1 MHTYLLPIII
11 GLMALAAEAKSVP
24 KTHQSL
30 TNLMVEVRDPFFN
43 SAKRTKYLELTQTE
57 MKKKMAREL
66 GTTTDTLAKTFIT
79 NPDSLDILWASPW
92 NNLLAEFYT
101 TLHQE
106 TLHRR
111 WKTKTEG
118 KKITDYGKGLADSMI
133 FHLGKYSGVKE
144 GRVYN
149 RWHNVSLTQNGK
161 KKNFRVPFFVFAPNT
176 ETMLSLDAHTGFEN
190 LFPKADQETS
200 INPSLSTF
208 LRNAPGKTR
217 EEYQDLAEKI
227 QLNQRIYIR
236 AVANAAKTV
245 ASVHYL
251 TGEYTL
257 TQTESKVTSFLSGFC
272 DGCSSKELKD
282 YKTAA
287 ITYVT
292 KTKRELSREYANA
305 GAVAQSF
312 CHDLRTNGYLF
323 EEPKKEETDPYLQH
337 QYVAVQDNTRV
348 DMTHVQMQVLR
359 YKLEALQKTIYE
371 HDLGVLFLT
380 NSLSQLSAQYQ
391 PMGSVLQCRPQTLAA
406 DTAVIKKA
414 IIEARQNVE
423 KYISHVN
430 SKVQNSIRSS
440 KAVTETLEYFT
451 QTNVSAT
458 SEAVMMFPQG
468 IPHVVNS
475 MYELDRDVKRRK
487 RTDKIVAWGGTIV
500 GVALTI
506 SGIGAPE
513 GVAILLAVGSMAK
526 GVISGS
532 YNLYRSQ
539 QEKVFHRELQIAMSG
554 LGKNFYLNDNLHQH
568 YNDYRNLRMSYI
580 VDFAGSAI
588 SFAKIHK
595 MALTK
600 GGGDVAKSHSIL
612 KKAMER
618 LKALSEDFGES
629 EITEKLVELMT

>member
-1 MHTYLLPIII
+1 MRTYLLPLII
-11 GLMALAAEAKSVP
+11 GLMALAAEAKSIP

-43 SAKRTKYLELTQTE
+43 SAQRTKYLQVAQTD

-66 GTTTDTLAKTFIT
+66 GTNTDNLAKTFIT
-79 NPDSLDILWASPW
+79 NPDSQDILWAIPW
-92 NNLLAEFYT
+92 NNLLTEFYT

-106 TLHRR
+106 TLYRR
-111 WKTKTEG
+111 WKAKTEG
-118 KKITDYGKGLADSMI
+118 KKITDYGKVLSDSMI

-149 RWHNVSLTQNGK
+149 RWHNVALTQNGK

-176 ETMLSLDAHTGFEN
+176 ETMLSLDAHTAYEN

-200 INPSLSTF
+200 INPSLATF
-208 LRNAPGKTR
+208 LRNAPDKTR
-217 EEYQDLAEKI
+217 EEYQELAEKI

-257 TQTESKVTSFLSGFC
+257 SQTENKVASFLAGFC
-272 DGCSSKELKD
+272 DGCSSKEKKD
-282 YKTAA
+282 YQNAA
-287 ITYVT
+287 ITYIT
-292 KTKRELSREYANA
+292 KTKKELSREYANA

-312 CHDLRTNGYLF
+312 CHDLRSNGYMF
-323 EEPKKEETDPYLQH
+323 EEPKKETTDLNLRHP
-337 QYVAVQDNTRV
+337 YVAVQDNTRV
-348 DMTHVQMQVLR
+348 DMTQIHMKVMM

-380 NSLSQLSAQYQ
+380 NSLSQLSAQHQ
-391 PMGSVLQCRPQTLAA
+391 PMGSVLQCRPETLAG
-406 DTAVIKKA
+406 DTAVIKRA

-430 SKVQNSIRSS
+430 SKVQNSIRSIKS
-440 KAVTETLEYFT
+440 VTETLEYFT

-468 IPHVVNS
+468 IPHVVSS

-513 GVAILLAVGSMAK
+513 GVALLLTVAAITK
-526 GVISGS
+526 GVASGT

-539 QEKVFHRELQIAMSG
+539 QEKAFHRELQIAMTG
-554 LGKNFYLNDNLHQH
+554 LGKNFYLNGNLQKH
-568 YNDYRNLRMSYI
+568 YEDYRNLRISYI
-580 VDFAGSAI
+580 VDFAGSVM
-588 SFAKIHK
+588 SFAKLHK
-595 MALTK
+595 IALSK
-600 GGGDVAKSHSIL
+600 GGGDVTKSQSLL

-618 LKALSEDFGES
+618 LKAVGEDIGEG
-629 EITEKLVELMT
+629 EVVDKLAEAMF